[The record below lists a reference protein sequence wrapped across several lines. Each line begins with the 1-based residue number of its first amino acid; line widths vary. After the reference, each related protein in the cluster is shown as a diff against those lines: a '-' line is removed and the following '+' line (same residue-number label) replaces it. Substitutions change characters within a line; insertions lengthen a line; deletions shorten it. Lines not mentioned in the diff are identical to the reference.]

1 MYRITSIQ
9 LNCQVGSTNC
19 QRTKK
24 TIIQFVNGAKNI
36 AYIVMFS
43 SLGGY
48 RISQMCL
55 RDSFNICTKLI
66 PVIGFMLF

>member
-19 QRTKK
+19 QRAKK
-24 TIIQFVNGAKNI
+24 TIIQFFNSAKNI

-43 SLGGY
+43 SLGVTVRY
-48 RISQMCL
+48 FS
-55 RDSFNICTKLI
+55 NVPT
-66 PVIGFMLF
+66 